1 MLIET
6 DTSGADA
13 KEEVPL
19 KPEQKGFVV
28 GKAGATISRLQ
39 AESGAR
45 LRIDPNTHV
54 LTILGSK
61 GQVRA
66 RGAAAAQ
73 HAHAP
78 RATRT
83 RSPCGFPPLVR
94 ACACAHGQVGKAKK
108 MVDDVLIEQA
118 SSFAD
123 GGGAWSAAGGPT
135 QDISLKPEQCA
146 PVIGCSA
153 GLRTKLLWCAGFR
166 FPFPEEK
173 VRRARKKANR
183 PLGALS
189 GNDFVVQAFVSI
201 SASDSRTPA
210 LERCRRAGLSSR
222 PWPHWQV
229 RRQYNHAPAE
239 GERRAAEPG
248 ARDPRPHALRQSRAG
263 TPPPCAHTNNAD
275 FGRWL
280 HSSRQWMR

>member
-153 GLRTKLLWCAGFR
+153 GLRTKLLWVCRISFSIPGRKSQKSQKKSEPAFGSPLRKRLRCASFR
-166 FPFPEEK
+166 FDFSLGFAHPGSGKMPPRGSLK
-173 VRRARKKANR
+173 SPMA
-183 PLGALS
+183 PLAGSAA
-189 GNDFVVQAFVSI
+189 VQSCA
-201 SASDSRTPA
+201 
-210 LERCRRAGLSSR
+210 CR
-222 PWPHWQV
+222 
-229 RRQYNHAPAE
+229 
-239 GERRAAEPG
+239 RRAARG
-248 ARDPRPHALRQSRAG
+248 
-263 TPPPCAHTNNAD
+263 
-275 FGRWL
+275 
-280 HSSRQWMR
+280 